1 MLRDR
6 KKLLDSLRA
15 FKAGEIVSVL
25 GEGDDHFIRSIER
38 RLEALNAQLAQGQES
53 GERKNG
59 KGGPRRG
66 RPSYTTRS

>member
-53 GERKNG
+53 AERKNG

>member
-53 GERKNG
+53 AERKNG
-59 KGGPRRG
+59 KGGPRRD
-66 RPSYTTRS
+66 RPSCTSRT